1 MYICINLIEAGLK
14 WFLFGFQGIE
24 TTFKSED
31 DHFGPSRTGWMPSY
45 HLHVLNSSVELRWPM
60 PEDLK
65 WFLFGFQGFK
75 MTFIFEDGHF
85 PSLFVEFIGWPM
97 PEGLHASEFICIFGD
112 TFNISLWNYIYT
124 SWYQK
129 HVFWI
134 NHCSYACISLFDI
147 SCCYMFFL
155 LQWVC
160 TVETISDPR
169 ITCAQKV

>member
-112 TFNISLWNYIYT
+112 KFNISLWNYIYT

-134 NHCSYACISLFDI
+134 TTVHMLVSLFLI
-147 SCCYMFFL
+147 YHVVICSSCCSGFVLWKRFQTL
-155 LQWVC
+155 
-160 TVETISDPR
+160 
-169 ITCAQKV
+169 A